1 MKGVSRVTGPT
12 TPLIGQN
19 AFYEVQSFYAGTVV
33 TNNNDI
39 KWKVFRQDKGKWVEL
54 KGTLKTGKRVS
65 FSFPQKWY
73 GEQLLIEAYINN
85 PEKKAPPGIIIKPSL
100 GPKKIKSIDINDA
113 KGNTLSKPPKYG
125 QVITAKIG
133 TENMLGDTL
142 RLSLWERDTMTSTG
156 HYPKDNTK
164 LWSGT
169 AKVKESNGAVS
180 KQILLTPAMMTLA
193 NKTWFEG
200 NTHEYYMLVE
210 ADNTRTAFSKE
221 TTVENKEI
229 VLSPGAPAKP
239 STPQKTEPTLGQ
251 QAGVLFDQAVV
262 KVRNL
267 LGLDPMPETGKTAT
281 TVNQNGNGTGE
292 CICKKEQLVWGNKV
306 NCDFRKKVLQISKE
320 LWPDNH
326 LNMANG
332 LMAVMYVETS
342 GSFKAH
348 QIMGKKLQ
356 DVKDITAE
364 DFWLEKSDGTKT
376 SRAVGLI
383 QFTQAALEAIGEFTG
398 GTGYAK
404 LHATKLRFAKMG
416 EVNQLDYVKKY
427 FEPAKDSIK
436 SPEDIYLHV
445 FAPKGVGKANDY
457 VLYEKGTEEYRQ
469 NKSVD
474 TENDNDG
481 KIQRSEILGR
491 YDTSIKAGE
500 GNKTSQFTCTAPP
513 PSAKVSSKDIVVYH
527 TFSDGRIE
535 KHIPKK
541 IKEGFEKKYKYV
553 YHDAKNAEHEIA
565 TVDFVTAQVWVKGSK
580 KKETKEYKLV
590 GTRYYLPGTGTT
602 ELIKVPLPLNYT
614 SGDLKIKMSDN
625 TEREYMNP
633 KAFAAIIGAL
643 AECSYADVTFNGFT
657 SQDGT
662 GSPSVSHVNGVAG
675 DFRYLRKDKTGGA
688 LNIFN
693 DPTDLD
699 VERQEKLIDAFVKF
713 GYQSFLSYNITL
725 NKKAFI
731 LKKSSHLA
739 DHDHHIHLNRAG
751 FSPTFTEIKEQ

>member
-19 AFYEVQSFYAGTVV
+19 AFYEVQSYYAGTVV
-33 TNNNDI
+33 TNTNDI
-39 KWKVFRQDKGKWVEL
+39 KWKVFRKSNGHWVEL

-73 GEQLLIEAYINN
+73 GQQLLIEAYINN
-85 PEKKAPPGIIIKPSL
+85 PEKKAPPGIIIRPSL
-100 GPKKIKSIDINDA
+100 GSKSI
-113 KGNTLSKPPKYG
+113 KGISIKDSKGGTLSQPPKYG
-125 QVITAKIG
+125 QSIKAVIT
-133 TENMLGDTL
+133 TENMLGDNL
-142 RLSLWERDTMTSTG
+142 RLSLWERDTMTGSG
-156 HYPKDNTK
+156 HDPKGNTK

-169 AKVKESNGAVS
+169 AKVTESNGVVTKEIMLS
-180 KQILLTPAMMTLA
+180 PAMMALS

-200 NTHEYYMLVE
+200 GTHEYYMLVE
-210 ADNTRTAFSKE
+210 ADNTRTKYSRE
-221 TTVENKEI
+221 TAVQNRQI
-229 VLSPGAPAKP
+229 VLSPAAR
-239 STPQKTEPTLGQ
+239 TPQKPEPTLAE
-251 QAGVLFDQAVV
+251 QATALYDQVSV
-262 KVRNL
+262 RVRNMF
-267 LGLDPMPETGKTAT
+267 GLDPMSQTGKTAT
-281 TVNQNGNGTGE
+281 TVNSNGSGAGE

-348 QIMGKKLQ
+348 QIMGQKLK
-356 DVKDITAE
+356 DVNEITAE
-364 DFWLEKSDGTKT
+364 DFWLEKSNGTKT

-398 GTGYAK
+398 GSGYAK
-404 LHATKLRFAKMG
+404 LHAVKLRFAKMG

-427 FEPAKDSIK
+427 FEPAKSSIK
-436 SPEDIYLHV
+436 TPEDIYLHV
-445 FAPKGVGKANDY
+445 FAPKGVGKANDF

-491 YDTSIKAGE
+491 YNTSIKAGE
-500 GNKTSQFTCTAPP
+500 GNKTNKFTCTSPP
-513 PSAKVSSKDIVVYH
+513 PSEKVNAKDLVVYH

-535 KHIPKK
+535 KHIPKV
-541 IKEGFEKKYKYV
+541 IKEGYEKKYKYV

-565 TVDFVTAQVWVKGSK
+565 TVDFVNAQVWLRGSK
-580 KKETKEYKLV
+580 ANGGKGWKKV
-590 GTRYYLPGTGTT
+590 GDRYYQQGTGTN
-602 ELIKVPLPLNYT
+602 ELVKVPMPLNYN
-614 SGDLKIKMSDN
+614 SGDLKIKMADN
-625 TEREYMNP
+625 TSREYMNP
-633 KAFAAIIGAL
+633 LAFAAIIGAL
-643 AECSYADVTFNGFT
+643 AECSYTDVTFNGFT
-657 SQDGT
+657 SVDGT
-662 GSPSVSHVNGVAG
+662 GSPSVSHINGIAG

-693 DPTDLD
+693 TPTDLD

-725 NKKAFI
+725 KKKKFI

-739 DHDHHIHLNRAG
+739 NHDHHLHLNRAG